1 MVGAFHQPKLV
12 YMNMSVLKS
21 LSKRLFNSGF
31 GEIIKHGLI
40 KDKEYYNWLKDNA
53 DRIKALDPAALEH
66 MIYVSCNIKREVV
79 ENDPKEK
86 GERALLN
93 FGHTL
98 GHAIE
103 KEMNFSLY
111 HGECVVLGMI
121 AALNICVELG
131 TITAKERDDALKT
144 FALYEFPDHVTGIKI
159 DDVVAVSKNDKK
171 MDAGKVKFILLK
183 SVGDA
188 YIDRDITDDQMRR
201 ALEGVIR

>member
-1 MVGAFHQPKLV
+1 
-12 YMNMSVLKS
+12 
-21 LSKRLFNSGF
+21 
-31 GEIIKHGLI
+31 
-40 KDKEYYNWLKDNA
+40 
-53 DRIKALDPAALEH
+53 

-131 TITAKERDDALKT
+131 TITANERDDALNT

>member
-53 DRIKALDPAALEH
+53 DRIKALDPDALEH

-131 TITAKERDDALKT
+131 TITGEERDDALNT
-144 FALYEFPDHVTGIKI
+144 FALYEFPDHVTGINT
-159 DDVVAVSKNDKK
+159 DDVIAVSKNDKK